1 MFKPMLCK
9 GPTRFSS
16 SLWPETAVSKSR
28 DAFPLATL
36 PVQGC
41 DPQQKSELGLL
52 YLGRTSF
59 C

>member
-9 GPTRFSS
+9 GPTGFSS
-16 SLWPETAVSKSR
+16 FLWPETAVSKSR
-28 DAFPLATL
+28 DAFPLVTL
-36 PVQGC
+36 SAQGC

-52 YLGRTSF
+52 YLGRTRF